1 MTFGGF
7 ANGLMHPEEIMVA
20 LEEAARSSGHPRGL
34 RVVYAS
40 GQGDSGERGLNHLA
54 VDGMCTTVIG
64 GHWGLAPKLGGL
76 AAENKLAAYN
86 LPQGVIS
93 GLFREIAA
101 KRPGVITHVGLD
113 TFVDPRLEGGKM
125 NRAAHEAGDMVK
137 LIELEGE

>member
-1 MTFGGF
+1 MAKILTARQAVDTYFYDGATVTFGGF

-64 GHWGLAPKLGGL
+64 GHSVSYTHL
-76 AAENKLAAYN
+76 N
-86 LPQGVIS
+86 LICGFS
-93 GLFREIAA
+93 YGS
-101 KRPGVITHVGLD
+101 IT
-113 TFVDPRLEGGKM
+113 TPRST
-125 NRAAHEAGDMVK
+125 
-137 LIELEGE
+137 

>member
-1 MTFGGF
+1 MAKILTARQAVDTYFYDGATVTFGGF

-76 AAENKLAAYN
+76 AAENKLC
-86 LPQGVIS
+86 L
-93 GLFREIAA
+93 L
-101 KRPGVITHVGLD
+101 
-113 TFVDPRLEGGKM
+113 
-125 NRAAHEAGDMVK
+125 
-137 LIELEGE
+137 